1 MRDLHSILL
10 KIPDVVSTRFDN
22 ESGIN
27 LKLSI
32 NLSLYVIILLLS
44 HSFLI
49 CTEKT
54 KNIFFHIIP
63 NTI

>member
-1 MRDLHSILL
+1 MHDLHSILL

-32 NLSLYVIILLLS
+32 NLSSIVIEAIGTVLFIYFFMKDIFS
-44 HSFLI
+44 V
-49 CTEKT
+49 
-54 KNIFFHIIP
+54 KNTSKSI
-63 NTI
+63 